1 MEKRGDGSSTGSS
14 ISGIYKNMI
23 KSPTPICMF
32 YFSHPFGISSPSSTT
47 PSDKDKNKKSSKY
60 TTTTYLVTEIQ
71 KNHTDE
77 LQEAPKNTKEVFVDD
92 RVLTPWPKSLLLP
105 PLLQLLERKH
115 GKKLPDIDA
124 ILEEVRGQA
133 WHTPKLYQSHRFWSK
148 SQIKHKVK
156 SKVKKEEN
164 SVKMDSSNYS
174 TINNNSGA
182 NNKLLKRRY
191 SVPEIIMRKYSLA
204 QQKSYEESIEVY
216 STTNGA
222 TANNNKCNKT
232 SLNGQQQIQ
241 STSPNTTIS
250 SPVKYFIPFTSSS
263 HSDVNVSPT
272 GSCSGGGIGEYSMRK
287 QTLLRRMWS
296 REWQHTKYSGSWSPP
311 LRRSTQHSQRR
322 LNKFHTL
329 PEFELQSACEKCKQ
343 LGVTPRNSFDDDLIE
358 QKEDKEQQTDMAPVL
373 NKSPKRLRLASTKTL
388 SSNSSSASTIIN
400 SVDPVEEVTL
410 EDIKNDLLSTNDTDN
425 LDNNGNNVLIYMT
438 SSSNSGGR
446 GCGGIPRD
454 SITKDDSEDVLHVEI
469 DGNNNND
476 KLFRNLIERDC
487 SNEADMEEDYENG
500 NLTLNG
506 GTSSFNY
513 KRLREENM
521 SDLEL
526 DQFISQLLIENLNNV
541 IKSVNENLQAQ
552 GEHNLVK
559 IIDYQPTVQHLRNGQ
574 EVNDDGYNNNNKLTN
589 QKQQHDNFIQMRNA
603 KNGDNKNINRLN
615 SNEPPQVNCLVGKN
629 QYVNADVN
637 YQELE
642 DAEELEKRRLNLLR
656 YGEDRSRSETSN
668 SVYSTDA
675 EVPTG
680 PITALIN
687 TGSSYP
693 GLESNGTVF
702 VPRIT
707 APRTESME
715 VQPSSSSANEDEEL
729 DGGFPDSDDDTISLV
744 DSLDDVVTIRASK
757 LTLLGQHQQKK
768 AKFIFRQA
776 HHKGQAFFVPI
787 FNAEKMDPQILPDN
801 LPEIPCIE
809 MPRQL
814 KEKLILRQRRRDI
827 KRQNENKVKQWRMQ
841 KFIERKMGEVNL
853 IQGYEMDDFS
863 SGGGSFK
870 VIALPTNKKINI
882 TIKESSGSKSKSNS
896 SSGGGWAAKSRSTA
910 SISNTSSK
918 NNKSKKLRNEIGMLE
933 SYKIDGRGNMQI
945 QAPGKPE
952 PIVNQTPVVKIS
964 KPVPKKPSIVTES
977 KKPIVIKPKPS
988 ATESQSSIIKTKAP
1002 SKKINVSTSSASS
1015 MEAKTVMEARRK
1027 QVMKDVEQMSVYKND
1042 LTPDPESGPM
1052 RKMWKTEIQEGDKR
1066 IEILEI
1072 VECPSQ
1078 FIDVNSSDHH
1088 HNHLLPLLTSHNHKY
1103 QHLSSSAPQTTIV
1116 NKTFSVRTTGYTNG
1130 AKSARYQN
1138 TSSKI
1143 PVPVYHRSKSS
1154 NRITG
1159 IRDSRDNSPN
1169 NRYSSSTDVDS
1180 LTSAGSSTAQHQ
1192 TGSKVDRM
1200 IADLLMEALKSPEDL
1215 GIDFIK
1221 SPKTK
1226 TSKRKA
1232 IHSPAILGTESSST
1246 GYGTGDSSSRR
1257 SASNSANNKYL
1268 QRFEVIPEEKSSF
1281 SIESTNSELDGEDGD
1296 DDENEDEENQEP
1308 LTPTRDWK
1316 SQKNLDNH
1324 DIKVKRTSSFTKPP
1338 PVQKKVEKKTTSIAT
1353 STAAPT
1359 AKKKPAILVKSKSVA
1374 ALVKPL
1380 VEDKKNII
1388 KKSPSRA
1395 REAVVNDNTETKAW
1409 IGFSQQ
1415 CDQSSSLE
1423 ENTGDEEHKDN
1434 ENSHIVHEISN
1445 RNISSSKSEDLIHD
1459 SHHRHNLISQYMS
1472 KNQTS
1477 STTHKNHHHYH
1488 FYQYQTNNCVN
1499 LFDTSK
1505 STSAVTTAGTSVFT
1519 PTTTNLTAS
1528 DHMPCLRSN
1537 SNSLSNYD
1545 HEIQMMR
1552 QQNIKK
1558 LNEQQKQSG
1567 SRHPAPISTNSSSN
1581 DPRQRNNCC
1590 FLSSSGSE
1598 NILTLIDKHN
1608 KFDNGLSAGKDSS
1621 TPRSSDHK
1629 ELPYLKEN
1637 IIKVEIEDANKPA
1650 SDCSCSKK
1658 CLPYQ
1663 VNEKNEW
1670 NVYETNDCK
1679 YIQTR
1684 YEVFETYQAP
1694 DDEDESIL
1702 GTAPEKNRHFQT
1714 DDGLLHSRSK
1724 ISNQIICHAINH
1736 EINHLQTP
1744 TKFKENP
1751 TPQTGCS
1758 SNCCYCDPNSKDLDC
1773 QFCVEK
1779 LPLNYV
1785 IDTPVPSTAQSHE
1798 TEILNS
1804 DYRPLST
1811 IQLDPPM
1818 MAIADTH
1825 IAIVNNKS
1833 PGKLLNRPKEI
1844 NNLPRDRK
1852 SVKKEVKNEIQNHSI
1867 KIEVN
1872 NKNKT
1877 VKLPSPSKHQNQGY
1891 SSPIKQKL
1899 YNASNEDYSTI
1910 SSSSASTKSTPKKVL
1925 NRRKNSKE
1933 QVKSAE
1939 KDARN
1944 NNDTCLK
1951 PDNGGLVLPAT
1962 NQGWSVTVAGNYHPE
1977 MTPDVEMKLS
1987 FNKNKMDIQKKNID
2001 LNNYLV
2007 RNQSPIQ
2014 TQHKEEVYFYNN
2026 RNTEHQILPAA
2037 QINQNQYHN
2046 KPFINQR
2053 RSLSLARVD
2062 TGEIKCQLKYLINLF
2077 NSPGLT
2083 KQKSYHL
2090 PNLNVPQ
2097 SRTARTTGRK
2107 SIKQVECTISKTVSH
2122 IPDKRSLSLDMGNSS
2137 RRTSFDHSQISA
2149 MNTPSEMCLSVVGSE
2164 IKKRLKPKVMTMSE
2178 KDLTRRHYSCFTRNS

>member
-14 ISGIYKNMI
+14 KSEIYKNMM

-47 PSDKDKNKKSSKY
+47 PNDNVKSKKSSKY

-77 LQEAPKNTKEVFVDD
+77 LLEEPKNTKEVFFDD
-92 RVLTPWPKSLLLP
+92 RVLTPWPKSFLLP

-115 GKKLPDIDA
+115 AKNLPDIEA
-124 ILEEVRGQA
+124 ILEQVRGQA
-133 WHTPKLYQSHRFWSK
+133 WHTPKSYQSHRFWSRESSTVSSVDLSSFTIPEITVNADGNK
-148 SQIKHKVK
+148 SNKIKHKVK

-174 TINNNSGA
+174 TGSSNSGT

-216 STTNGA
+216 SSTHGA
-222 TANNNKCNKT
+222 TTAATNNNNNNNKCNKT

-272 GSCSGGGIGEYSMRK
+272 GGCGSNGGIGEYSMRK

-322 LNKFHTL
+322 LNKFNTL

-343 LGVTPRNSFDDDLIE
+343 LGVSPRNSFDEDLID
-358 QKEDKEQQTDMAPVL
+358 QKEDKGQQTDMAPVL
-373 NKSPKRLRLASTKTL
+373 NQSPKRLRLESSKTF

-400 SVDPVEEVTL
+400 SAEAIEEVTL
-410 EDIKNDLLSTNDTDN
+410 EDIKDDLLSTKDTDN

-438 SSSNSGGR
+438 SSHGEGGK
-446 GCGGIPRD
+446 GCGGVPREN
-454 SITKDDSEDVLHVEI
+454 ITKDDSEDVLHVEI
-469 DGNNNND
+469 DNNNNND
-476 KLFRNLIERDC
+476 DKLFRKLIERES
-487 SNEADMEEDYENG
+487 SNEADIEEDYENG

-574 EVNDDGYNNNNKLTN
+574 EVDDDGYNNNNKLPN
-589 QKQQHDNFIQMRNA
+589 QKQQHENYMRNA

-615 SNEPPQVNCLVGKN
+615 SNEPPLVNCLVGEN
-629 QYVNADVN
+629 QYANADVN

-642 DAEELEKRRLNLLR
+642 DAEELEKRRLNNLR

-668 SVYSTDA
+668 SIYSTDA
-675 EVPTG
+675 EIPTG
-680 PITALIN
+680 PIQALIN
-687 TGSSYP
+687 TGSTYP
-693 GLESNGTVF
+693 GSESNGTVF

-768 AKFIFRQA
+768 AKFIFRQT

-787 FNAEKMDPQILPDN
+787 FNAEKMDPQMMPDT

-814 KEKLILRQRRRDI
+814 KEKLILRQRRRDM

-853 IQGYEMDDFS
+853 IQGYEMDDFT
-863 SGGGSFK
+863 SGGSSFK
-870 VIALPTNKKINI
+870 VIALPTTNNIKKTNI
-882 TIKESSGSKSKSNS
+882 VKKESGAGSKSKSNS
-896 SSGGGWAAKSRSTA
+896 SGGGGGWTAKTRSVP
-910 SISNTSSK
+910 SNSSNSSK

-952 PIVNQTPVVKIS
+952 PIVNPPPVVKIS
-964 KPVPKKPSIVTES
+964 KPTS
-977 KKPIVIKPKPS
+977 KKPIVVSEPKKPIVTKSKTPAPESVSS
-988 ATESQSSIIKTKAP
+988 AKSKASSKR
-1002 SKKINVSTSSASS
+1002 STVPPSSASS
-1015 MEAKTVMEARRK
+1015 IEAKSAMEARRK
-1027 QVMKDVEQMSVYKND
+1027 QVMKDVQQMSVYKND

-1078 FIDVNSSDHH
+1078 FVDVNSSDHH

-1130 AKSARYQN
+1130 AKSARYQK

-1143 PVPVYHRSKSS
+1143 PIPVYHRSKSS
-1154 NRITG
+1154 NRFPG
-1159 IRDSRDNSPN
+1159 MRDSRDNSPT
-1169 NRYSSSTDVDS
+1169 NRYSSSTDVES

-1215 GIDFIK
+1215 GIDFVK

-1281 SIESTNSELDGEDGD
+1281 SVESSNDDLDGEDDD
-1296 DDENEDEENQEP
+1296 DDEDEDEENQEP

-1324 DIKVKRTSSFTKPP
+1324 DIKIKRTSSFTKSPP
-1338 PVQKKVEKKTTSIAT
+1338 APKKVEKKTPPIVT
-1353 STAAPT
+1353 PT
-1359 AKKKPAILVKSKSVA
+1359 VKKKPAIIIKSKA
-1374 ALVKPL
+1374 PLAPVKPL

-1395 REAVVNDNTETKAW
+1395 REAVENDNPEPKAW

-1415 CDQSSSLE
+1415 CDHSSSLD
-1423 ENTGDEEHKDN
+1423 ENTGDEELKDN
-1434 ENSHIVHEISN
+1434 ENSHKIHEKTN
-1445 RNISSSKSEDLIHD
+1445 RNISSSKSE
-1459 SHHRHNLISQYMS
+1459 
-1472 KNQTS
+1472 
-1477 STTHKNHHHYH
+1477 
-1488 FYQYQTNNCVN
+1488 
-1499 LFDTSK
+1499 
-1505 STSAVTTAGTSVFT
+1505 A
-1519 PTTTNLTAS
+1519 PTTTT
-1528 DHMPCLRSN
+1528 
-1537 SNSLSNYD
+1537 
-1545 HEIQMMR
+1545 
-1552 QQNIKK
+1552 
-1558 LNEQQKQSG
+1558 
-1567 SRHPAPISTNSSSN
+1567 TNSST
-1581 DPRQRNNCC
+1581 DPRHQNNCC

-1598 NILTLIDKHN
+1598 NILTVIDKRN
-1608 KFDNGLSAGKDSS
+1608 KFDPDLSAGKES
-1621 TPRSSDHK
+1621 TTPGTSEHK
-1629 ELPYLKEN
+1629 EVPPHSKEN
-1637 IIKVEIEDANKPA
+1637 IIKIDIEDTNKDA
-1650 SDCSCSKK
+1650 SDCSCTKK
-1658 CLPYQ
+1658 YLPYQ
-1663 VNEKNEW
+1663 VNEKNVW
-1670 NVYETNDCK
+1670 QVYETSDCK

-1684 YEVFETYQAP
+1684 YEVFETYQP
-1694 DDEDESIL
+1694 PEEEESIP
-1702 GTAPEKNRHFQT
+1702 GTAPENPYKLQT
-1714 DDGLLHSRSK
+1714 DDGLLHSRSNF
-1724 ISNQIICHAINH
+1724 SNQIICHSINH
-1736 EINHLQTP
+1736 ETNHLKTP
-1744 TKFKENP
+1744 TQFKEAQP
-1751 TPQTGCS
+1751 PQTRCS
-1758 SNCCYCDPNSKDLDC
+1758 SNCCYCDPNNKDLDC
-1773 QFCVEK
+1773 QFCVNK
-1779 LPLNYV
+1779 TPLINY
-1785 IDTPVPSTAQSHE
+1785 IEDTTVPSTAQSNQ
-1798 TEILNS
+1798 TEIIKS
-1804 DYRPLST
+1804 DYRPLSS
-1811 IQLDPPM
+1811 IKFDPPM
-1818 MAIADTH
+1818 
-1825 IAIVNNKS
+1825 IAITEPLAITNNKS
-1833 PGKLLNRPKEI
+1833 PAKLLNRPKEI

-1852 SVKKEVKNEIQNHSI
+1852 SVKKEVKNEIKNHSI
-1867 KIEVN
+1867 KVEVN

-1877 VKLPSPSKHQNQGY
+1877 VKLPSPSQNQNQGY
-1891 SSPIKQKL
+1891 FSPLKKKS
-1899 YNASNEDYSTI
+1899 YNESNEDYSSI
-1910 SSSSASTKSTPKKVL
+1910 SSSCASPKSTPKKVL
-1925 NRRKNSKE
+1925 NRRKNSKDH
-1933 QVKSAE
+1933 VKSSDKE
-1939 KDARN
+1939 SRN
-1944 NNDTCLK
+1944 NNESCIK
-1951 PDNGGLVLPAT
+1951 SDNGGLVLPPA

-2001 LNNYLV
+2001 MENYLT
-2007 RNQSPIQ
+2007 RNQEPIQ

-2026 RNTEHQILPAA
+2026 RNIDHQILPAA
-2037 QINQNQYHN
+2037 PISQNQYHT

-2062 TGEIKCQLKYLINLF
+2062 TGL
-2077 NSPGLT
+2077 P

-2090 PNLNVPQ
+2090 PNLNIPQ

-2122 IPDKRSLSLDMGNSS
+2122 LPNKRSLSLDMGNSS
-2137 RRTSFDHSQISA
+2137 RRTSFDHSQMSA
-2149 MNTPSEMCLSVVGSE
+2149 MNTPSDMCLSVVGSE
-2164 IKKRLKPKVMTMSE
+2164 IKKRHKPKVMTMSE